1 MLKMYPIYI
10 KTKGFQNNLIYQ
22 IIYFYVLK
30 LDKIMHERTLP
41 LGGLAHVLPPFM
53 GSPVFFHIFILYK
66 DHKYCNVYFFHY
78 PAVLN
83 NAIDVHV
90 LKMGDVLWVM
100 FYKF

>member
-53 GSPVFFHIFILYK
+53 GSPVFFHIIQRPKVLQ
-66 DHKYCNVYFFHY
+66 CLFF
-78 PAVLN
+78 PLPSR
-83 NAIDVHV
+83 IE
-90 LKMGDVLWVM
+90 
-100 FYKF
+100 